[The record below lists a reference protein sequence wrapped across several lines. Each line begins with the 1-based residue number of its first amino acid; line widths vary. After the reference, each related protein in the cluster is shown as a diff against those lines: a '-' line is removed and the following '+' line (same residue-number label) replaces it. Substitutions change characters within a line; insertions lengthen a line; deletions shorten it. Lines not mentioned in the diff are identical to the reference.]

1 MKLPYTLPTLLITPA
16 LVLFLASCGGG
27 DDDGVPGALESISIL
42 KMECPIASDGS
53 SIPPG
58 TNSQVKAFATIIGIN
73 QGDVVWTWDADNTA
87 LKFGTQRQNDNTS
100 TIDITAPNSTAKYKI
115 NVHATAKGKRGDA
128 TCELEVK

>member
-1 MKLPYTLPTLLITPA
+1 MKLPHTLPSLLATSA
-16 LVLFLASCGGG
+16 LALLLSSCGGG
-27 DDDGVPGALESISIL
+27 DGDGVPGALESISIT
-42 KMECPIASDGS
+42 KMECPIASDGA

-58 TNSQVKAFATIIGIN
+58 TNSQVKAYAAIVGIN
-73 QGDVVWTWDADNTA
+73 NADVIWTWDADNTA